1 MKLFHC
7 LAVALLA
14 VASGG
19 VTAQSSQNSQEV
31 TASTPQT
38 FMVLPTPEPTRFDMR
53 NVSPLIIPFAGLLAS
68 GISYIHNKTNT
79 DAAAERL
86 SFEGFGGVAV
96 QEAKRQLLAQGF
108 QEVDNVGLKIDLNDP
123 GAFDYQEIK
132 QDVDVIVHMYFE
144 KIGLYSSLT
153 SSAYEPYANLRYC
166 LVTRKSKPDCA
177 TDSRASYGYNLKQ
190 DYPEDLMYNTIGRWQ
205 NLDDVKNRSDELLE
219 SYRYGIKRMA
229 SGIASE
235 AIKIAAKS
243 KQVAPDVAI
252 KKNSP
257 PEKALAA
264 AVQPEAN
271 DTIPQPQPHAP
282 VQATEESKKPIV
294 IAAETIRVDSG
305 KTQAS
310 IDKPDLAGSLRTL
323 EKIFKEG
330 LITQQEYETKKK
342 EILQRL

>member
-1 MKLFHC
+1 MTLYRY
-7 LAVALLA
+7 LLIA
-14 VASGG
+14 ILGG
-19 VTAQSSQNSQEV
+19 VSAGLFAQPSEK
-31 TASTPQT
+31 APEAAEKKRQT

-53 NVSPLIIPFAGLLAS
+53 NVSPLLIPFSGLLPM
-68 GISYIHNKTNT
+68 GISYLYNKSNT
-79 DAAAERL
+79 DAVAERL
-86 SFEGFGGVAV
+86 SVDGFGGIAV
-96 QEAKRQLLAQGF
+96 KEVQRLLLAQGF
-108 QEVDNVGLKIDLNDP
+108 HDVGNDGLKIDLNDP

-144 KIGLYSSLT
+144 KFGLYSSLT
-153 SSAYEPYANLRYC
+153 SSTYEPYAYLRYC

-177 TDSRASYGYNLKQ
+177 TKGTASYGYNLKQ

-205 NLDDVKNRSDELLE
+205 NVDDVKNRSAELLD
-219 SYRYGIKRMA
+219 SYRYGVAKMA

-235 AIKIAAKS
+235 AIRIAGNS
-243 KQVAPDVAI
+243 KQAAPADVAI
-252 KKNSP
+252 KKNSS

-264 AVQPEAN
+264 AVQPEAK
-271 DTIPQPQPHAP
+271 DTIPQPQGPA
-282 VQATEESKKPIV
+282 QAREESKKPIV
-294 IAAETIRVDSG
+294 NAAETVAPDSS
-305 KTQAS
+305 KTPAS